1 MDDRILTLRDCLG
14 GITFIRLGSDLMG
27 WTRSNVFYRGLL
39 GSMLVAILYITTAKY
54 PCPNERRKQVT
65 PVTKVL
71 LCFWQANPDEQNLCF
86 MEYSRLSHPTSCHA
100 GTLLELITPQTIK
113 LKMWCVLLW
122 KARVHL
128 CKHRNIPGAR
138 SCGGVRLISVEW
150 KYSF

>member
-1 MDDRILTLRDCLG
+1 
-14 GITFIRLGSDLMG
+14 
-27 WTRSNVFYRGLL
+27 
-39 GSMLVAILYITTAKY
+39 MLVAILYITTAKY
-54 PCPNERRKQVT
+54 PCRVLVLRDSLLLLLCAIWLLLVGPNERRKQVT

>member
-1 MDDRILTLRDCLG
+1 
-14 GITFIRLGSDLMG
+14 
-27 WTRSNVFYRGLL
+27 
-39 GSMLVAILYITTAKY
+39 MLVAILYITTAKY
-54 PCPNERRKQVT
+54 PCRVLVLRDSLLL
-65 PVTKVL
+65 L
-71 LCFWQANPDEQNLCF
+71 LCAIWLLLVRIARDARVKLANPDEQNLCF